1 MTTYIDAK
9 YVSAELKRRLVA
21 EFPGVK
27 FSVRRGRG
35 TGCAGIH
42 VHWTD
47 GPSSKDVA
55 PIARAMQGSSWNG
68 MDERY
73 EETGNTVTV
82 TIDGQRVTGRP
93 VVDSV
98 SVQQEISPEVLAEA
112 AALWHEEMGEDTD
125 RNASQP
131 GFTCQ
136 GEWIGGTWGHNQI
149 RDIAQAVVLPARWQ
163 AARAAAQAPA
173 PAPAEPAAPAAQAPE
188 AEDGAAVTVAHT
200 DADGVVVTGTQ
211 RGDGAAPVLKAQGL
225 KWHRQA
231 GYWYLPGSRGPA
243 GAEHVE
249 RVSAALRA
257 AGLSPAPAAEQ
268 QDAPAEESHLEEAAP
283 AVEAPAAQEP
293 AAEESR
299 KGLEAGAHRIYNTG
313 RTAAGAGMAYEF
325 QCLHCHQAARMVE
338 FEELPCT
345 DEAEAAYTY
354 AMAARLLDDVGLRE
368 ARAFEVVHLGDGT
381 GPHSRPETVVILA
394 RHLQAGASHRWH
406 DRELRLA
413 RGGQEVTIIRP
424 ASPLLGADGD
434 DPGTYRG
441 VPVPPGAADWSTDR
455 LMAWCAG
462 ADAALAYAFP
472 PPAAA

>member
-21 EFPGVK
+21 EFPGAK

-35 TGCAGIH
+35 TGCAGIS

-47 GPSSKDVA
+47 GPSAQDVT

-68 MDERY
+68 YDERY

-98 SVQQEISPEVLAEA
+98 SVHQDISPEVLAEA
-112 AALWHEEMGEDTD
+112 AALWHEEMGQDTD
-125 RNASQP
+125 RNAPQA

-149 RDIAQAVVLPARWQ
+149 RDIAQKVVLPARWK
-163 AARAAAQAPA
+163 AARAAA
-173 PAPAEPAAPAAQAPE
+173 PAPAEPAAPAPQAQE
-188 AEDGAAVTVAHT
+188 GEDGAAVTVAHT

-211 RGDGAAPVLKAQGL
+211 RGDGAAPALKAQGL

-231 GYWYLPGSRGPA
+231 GYWYLLGSRGPA
-243 GAEHVE
+243 GAEHLE

-257 AGLSPAPAAEQ
+257 AGLAPVPAAEQ
-268 QDAPAEESHLEEAAP
+268 PPAVEESHLEEAAP

-325 QCLHCHQAARMVE
+325 QCLTCHQAARMVE

-368 ARAFEVVHLGDGT
+368 ARAFEVVHLGGGT
-381 GPHSRPETVVILA
+381 GLHSRAETVVILA
-394 RHLQAGASHRWH
+394 RHLQAGASHRWY
-406 DRELRLA
+406 DGELRLA
-413 RGGQEVTIIRP
+413 RGGQEVTIVRP
-424 ASPLLGADGD
+424 ASPLLGAEGD

-441 VPVPPGAADWSTDR
+441 CPCPPGPRT
-455 LMAWCAG
+455 G
-462 ADAALAYAFP
+462 ALTG
-472 PPAAA
+472 